1 MGMPL
6 LAIAVFIQVGSASGV
21 WPSIALPGAT
31 MLAGSLLLRAQG
43 LATLLR
49 ARAQMDK
56 GELPAREMFEG
67 VCLVLA
73 GGLLTVPGFVT
84 DTLGLLLFIP
94 PVRPLLRLL
103 IAPHPAAKGASGE
116 ARLFVGAVR
125 AGPGGPP
132 ARQPGQGRRP
142 RG

>member
-1 MGMPL
+1 MAG
-6 LAIAVFIQVGSASGV
+6 VIQVGSAIGV
-21 WPSIALPGAT
+21 WPTIALTVAT
-31 MLAGSLLLRAQG
+31 TLAGSLLLRAQG

-84 DTLGLLLFIP
+84 DTLGLLLF
-94 PVRPLLRLL
+94 R
-103 IAPHPAAKGASGE
+103 SE
-116 ARLFVGAVR
+116 AHTSELQSLMRTSYDVFCLKTKN
-125 AGPGGPP
+125 
-132 ARQPGQGRRP
+132 
-142 RG
+142 

>member
-1 MGMPL
+1 MALILLAALFIGMPL
-6 LAIAVFIQVGSASGV
+6 LEIAVFIQVGSAIGV
-21 WPSIALPGAT
+21 WPTIALTVAT
-31 MLAGSLLLRAQG
+31 TLAGSLLLRAQG

-84 DTLGLLLFIP
+84 DTLGLLRSEEHTSELQSLMRI
-94 PVRPLLRLL
+94 
-103 IAPHPAAKGASGE
+103 SY
-116 ARLFVGAVR
+116 AVFCLKKKNNTR
-125 AGPGGPP
+125 H
-132 ARQPGQGRRP
+132 QDNQSY
-142 RG
+142 

>member
-1 MGMPL
+1 MRISGWSSDVCSSDL
-6 LAIAVFIQVGSASGV
+6 QVGSAIGV
-21 WPSIALPGAT
+21 WPTIALTVAT
-31 MLAGSLLLRAQG
+31 TLAGSLLLRAQG

-94 PVRPLLRLL
+94 PVRHLLRLL
-103 IAPHPAAKGASGE
+103 IAHHLSAKVASGE
-116 ARLFVGAVR
+116 ARIFVEIGR
-125 AGPGGPP
+125 APCRARGG
-132 ARQPGQGRRP
+132 QSV
-142 RG
+142 